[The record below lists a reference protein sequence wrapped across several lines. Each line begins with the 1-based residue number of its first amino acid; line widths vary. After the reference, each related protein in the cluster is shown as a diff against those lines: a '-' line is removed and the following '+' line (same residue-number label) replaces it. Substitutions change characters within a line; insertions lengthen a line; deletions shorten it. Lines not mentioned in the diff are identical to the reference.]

1 MKKTALL
8 IFGWNRPH
16 YMQLMLRTVSRNKK
30 LDTFVYLDF
39 CQEKHKTNLLVNLC
53 KLYVPHAKII
63 IRQKRYGCQNNIDCA
78 RLQAFNN
85 GYDRIIVLE
94 DDFLISDN
102 YFTLLQNALDWCQKN
117 CPKICMVIGWTGHNN
132 YKTYKNFKFEPYQL
146 SFSRQHMLGYILSK
160 NGWDKMY
167 QPYYKKY
174 MQLTKNCLIDYDA
187 CKLNQLKYF
196 FRNLPV
202 NIDKSQQWKQKF
214 CNQGCYGQD
223 RATVACMYAAGIHRA
238 NFNLSR
244 LQYIGYIGLHANL
257 KDSINFGW
265 NNIRMYQ
272 SEQDFCQKDFK
283 LSNQLRELCK

>member
-1 MKKTALL
+1 
-8 IFGWNRPH
+8 
-16 YMQLMLRTVSRNKK
+16 
-30 LDTFVYLDF
+30 
-39 CQEKHKTNLLVNLC
+39 
-53 KLYVPHAKII
+53 
-63 IRQKRYGCQNNIDCA
+63 
-78 RLQAFNN
+78 
-85 GYDRIIVLE
+85 
-94 DDFLISDN
+94 
-102 YFTLLQNALDWCQKN
+102 
-117 CPKICMVIGWTGHNN
+117 MVIGWTGHNN